1 MKTQFHIQ
9 ELYKK
14 YIEGQCSDEELT
26 LLLNYFDLPKHE
38 ELLRELVKAEMNK
51 EVADDEHFL
60 MVNSIVGRVDLKL
73 KQKLAFE
80 LTKMKGQSVKQQ
92 NKASK
97 LRTYWNISRIA
108 AAAVLCISLFAGLYF
123 YSTYQSENSSYHA
136 AKKIAPGGNKAIL
149 TLADGRQIA
158 LTDADNGELAEQSGL
173 SITKAAD
180 GSLVYYVKNT
190 SDKLP
195 ESGKL
200 MYNSITTPRG
210 GQYTINLPDGSRVW
224 LNAASTLK
232 FPTSLGATA
241 ERRVELNGEAYFEVR
256 PDKSRPF
263 KVITRSAVALN
274 RQQEIEVLGT
284 HFNVSAYDDESSTKT
299 TLLEGSVKVNSILHA
314 KNALVLSPGQQSV
327 LDDGSISLKAVNP
340 EQFIAWKNN
349 KFMFDGN
356 NVQGIMRQIS
366 RWYDVDVIY
375 KGSVSKEIFS
385 GKISRFKNLA
395 EVLDLIELTGLV
407 HFKVEGRRIIVMP

>member
-14 YIEGQCSDEELT
+14 YIEGHCSDEELS
-26 LLLNYFDLPKHE
+26 LLFNYFDLPEQE

-51 EVADDEHFL
+51 EVAYDEYSL
-60 MVNSIVGRVDLKL
+60 MVNSIVSRVDLKL
-73 KQKLAFE
+73 QQKFAFE

-97 LRTYWNISRIA
+97 LRMYWNIRRI
-108 AAAVLCISLFAGLYF
+108 AAAVLCIALFAGLYF

-149 TLADGRQIA
+149 TLADGRQIV

-180 GSLVYYVKNT
+180 GSLVYHVKNT

-200 MYNSITTPRG
+200 IYNSITTPRG
-210 GQYTINLPDGSRVW
+210 GQYTVNLPDGSRVW

-232 FPTSLGATA
+232 FPTNLGATA
-241 ERRVELNGEAYFEVR
+241 ERRVELNGEAYFEVT
-256 PDKSRPF
+256 PNKSRPF

-327 LDDGSISLKAVNP
+327 LDDGPISLKAVNP

-356 NVQGIMRQIS
+356 NIQGIMRQIS
-366 RWYDVDVIY
+366 RWYDVDVMY
-375 KGSVSKEIFS
+375 KGPISKEAFS

>member
-26 LLLNYFDLPKHE
+26 LLLNYFDLPEHE

-51 EVADDEHFL
+51 EVADDEHSL

-180 GSLVYYVKNT
+180 GSLVYHVKNT

-210 GQYTINLPDGSRVW
+210 GQYTVNLPDGSRVW

-327 LDDGSISLKAVNP
+327 LDDGPISLKAVNS

-375 KGSVSKEIFS
+375 KGSVSKETFS